1 MPETGN
7 RNDPFPG
14 FRFVLE
20 LNAVPVAGFSECSG
34 LDVEQEVETYPEGGE
49 NRFVHKLPG
58 RRKQSDIVLKRG
70 LSGSELWKW
79 FNAQKIG
86 AVRPTSIGLVIRGFN
101 PQDEQMTFE
110 IHDAFPIRWQGPQL
124 DAGQSA
130 VAIET
135 VTVAHQGL
143 KLIG

>member
-1 MPETGN
+1 MAETAS
-7 RNDPFPG
+7 RQDPFPG

-20 LNAVPVAGFSECSG
+20 LNSIPVGGFSECSG
-34 LDVEQEVETYPEGGE
+34 LDLEIEVEQYAEGGE

-70 LSGSELWKW
+70 LSGVELWKW
-79 FNAQKIG
+79 FNSQKTGSI
-86 AVRPTSIGLVIRGFN
+86 RPTSVGLVIRAYN
-101 PQDEQMTFE
+101 PDERPMNLE

-130 VAIET
+130 VATET

>member
-1 MPETGN
+1 MPETGS

-20 LNAVPVAGFSECSG
+20 LNAIPAAGFSECSG
-34 LDVEQEVETYPEGGE
+34 LDLELEVEQYAEGGE
-49 NRFVHKLPG
+49 NRFVHRLPG

-70 LSGSELWKW
+70 LTGIDLWTW
-79 FNAQKIG
+79 FNDQKSG
-86 AVRPTSIGLVIRGFN
+86 NVRSTSIGLVIRAFD
-101 PQDEQMTFE
+101 PAERALTFE

-130 VAIET
+130 VATET
-135 VTVAHQGL
+135 LTLAHQGL
-143 KLIG
+143 KLIS

>member
-1 MPETGN
+1 MAETGS
-7 RNDPFPG
+7 RQDPFPG

-20 LNAVPVAGFSECSG
+20 LNSVPAGGFSECSG
-34 LDVEQEVETYPEGGE
+34 LDLEIEIEQYAEGGE

-70 LSGSELWKW
+70 LSGTELWKW
-79 FNAQKIG
+79 FNEQKAG
-86 AVRPTSIGLVIRGFN
+86 AIRPASVGLVIRAYD
-101 PQDEQMTFE
+101 PAERPMTFE

-124 DAGQSA
+124 DAAQST